1 MKMKKI
7 MSAALAGA
15 MALSMTATAFAA
27 GNGSI
32 EEPSEIEVTGTTKVP
47 TISITVPTSAAVT
60 LNPYKLDVTIDSAT
74 KQDQVISAVYYIVN
88 GSDVAIETEATVTG
102 VAEGATFAAA
112 SVASST
118 DKTKQVYMAFEW
130 AKTTDGSTAP
140 AAWSDTTALTTS
152 AQNIANK
159 LTMDKTG
166 GTSPAIAFHFTGDA
180 IAEPETPW
188 TTDDTVGATLAF
200 TFAPKANTVAAG
212 GGGTP

>member
-112 SVASST
+112 SVASSS
-118 DKTKQVYMAFEW
+118 DKTKQVY
-130 AKTTDGSTAP
+130 
-140 AAWSDTTALTTS
+140 
-152 AQNIANK
+152 
-159 LTMDKTG
+159 
-166 GTSPAIAFHFTGDA
+166 
-180 IAEPETPW
+180 
-188 TTDDTVGATLAF
+188 LAF
-200 TFAPKANTVAAG
+200 
-212 GGGTP
+212 

>member
-47 TISITVPTSAAVT
+47 TISITVPTTAAVT

-102 VAEGATFAAA
+102 VAEGAT
-112 SVASST
+112 T

-130 AKTTDGSTAP
+130 AQTSDGSTAP
-140 AAWSDTTALTTS
+140 TSWSDTTALTTS
-152 AQNIANK
+152 AQTVANK

-166 GTSPAIAFHFTGDA
+166 GTSPAIAFHFTSDA

-188 TTDDTVGATLAF
+188 TADDTVGATLAF
-200 TFAPKANTVAAG
+200 TFAPKANTVASG
-212 GGGTP
+212 G